1 MKVQERKV
9 GKYTQLYITLPKK
22 LCEAMSIEK
31 GTEVSISIAG
41 RDSLLLKI
49 QR

>member
-1 MKVQERKV
+1 MRVQERKI
-9 GKYTQLYITLPKK
+9 GKYRQLYVTLPAKI
-22 LCEAMSIEK
+22 CEAMGIEK

-41 RDSLLLKI
+41 RDSLLLKV